1 MCSHKRQALSRSWK
15 RYDRHLGK
23 LQVSIIVMLTGLEEG
38 NKKKADQY
46 WPDKDQETLDLGNGV
61 NLKHVST
68 TFQGTYLNR

>member
-1 MCSHKRQALSRSWK
+1 
-15 RYDRHLGK
+15 
-23 LQVSIIVMLTGLEEG
+23 MLTGLEEG

-61 NLKHVST
+61 SLKHVST